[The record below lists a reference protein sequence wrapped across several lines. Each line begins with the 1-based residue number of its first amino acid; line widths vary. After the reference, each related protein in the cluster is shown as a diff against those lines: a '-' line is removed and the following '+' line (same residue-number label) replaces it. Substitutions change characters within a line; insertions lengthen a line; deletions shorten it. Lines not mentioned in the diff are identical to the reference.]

1 MIIFNNA
8 NDLINSLIV
17 EKETLEFRLNSQEK
31 TKEMLLNYIQN
42 FADSNDNIDLSS
54 VDNVVVFLTDLK
66 NSLNLCNE
74 NISYL
79 SNLLENINGVIDCA
93 NNNIPEFK
101 KTLDQYNIKY
111 IDSNKH
117 VLENNVV
124 IENCLFAIS
133 KRAEII
139 FEEIKSLEGETQSS
153 VNPAY
158 NQESKTES
166 TQSNNSN
173 NNVQV
178 DNTVINAQAQ
188 DGEDSNYKENTLIV
202 SERSGNVILPY
213 KISELNEILEKEPN
227 RYFSIDSIIAKKYTL
242 PIKLFKNSFISR
254 FREAFKLMRHKEKAS
269 IRDALDLGLELMFYY
284 KLHPAII
291 SACKNLEE
299 LDTYLDCLEIGRVDR
314 FDCFKIIF
322 ELPLAVAK

>member
-17 EKETLEFRLNSQEK
+17 EKETLEFRLKSQEK
-31 TKEMLLNYIQN
+31 TKDMLLNYIQN
-42 FADSNDNIDLSS
+42 FANSNENIDLSS
-54 VDNVVVFLTDLK
+54 VDSVVVFLTDLK
-66 NSLNLCNE
+66 NSLSLCNE

-101 KTLDQYNIKY
+101 RTLDQYNAKY

-117 VLENNVV
+117 VLENKAI
-124 IENCLFAIS
+124 IEDCLFGIS

-139 FEEIKSLEGETQSS
+139 FEEIKNLEGETQSN
-153 VNPAY
+153 VNPEY
-158 NQESKTES
+158 NQVSNIES
-166 TQSNNSN
+166 TQVNNADSKVQE
-173 NNVQV
+173 NVNEQIQSQE
-178 DNTVINAQAQ
+178 N
-188 DGEDSNYKENTLIV
+188 SNYKENTLIV

-242 PIKLFKNSFISR
+242 PIKNFKNSFISR
-254 FREAFKLMRHKEKAS
+254 FREAFKLMRHKEKSS

-284 KLHPAII
+284 KLHPAVI
-291 SACKNLEE
+291 SACKDLEE